1 MPLTV
6 QKAAHINTMLRKA
19 WAQRS
24 QTVDLHLRIAGGG
37 TSVLTVSSIWRVLQD
52 ADPSLGPAYGDTA
65 KQMGDVDVS
74 AIFFVADVTLAQMRS
89 CLYAQLTAGQGIGVQ
104 PATKYTLT
112 SIEVKGLL
120 PGGSR
125 YLTHWIRQEP

>member
-1 MPLTV
+1 MPLTAS
-6 QKAAHINTMLRKA
+6 KAAHINAVLRRS

-24 QTVDLHLRIAGGG
+24 QLVDLHLRTAGGG
-37 TSVLTVSSIWRVLQD
+37 TTILTVAAIWRVLQD
-52 ADPSLGPAYGDTA
+52 TDPSLGPAYGDTA

-74 AIFFVADVTLAQMRS
+74 AVFFVADVSLAQLRS
-89 CLYAQLTAGQGIGVQ
+89 CLWAQLAAGQGTGVQ

-112 SIEVKGLL
+112 SVEVKGLL

>member
-1 MPLTV
+1 MPLTSA
-6 QKAAHINTMLRKA
+6 KAAHLNAMIRKS
-19 WAQRS
+19 WVQRS
-24 QTVDLHLRIAGGG
+24 QLVDLHLRTAGGG
-37 TSVLTVSSIWRVLQD
+37 TTVLTVTSIWRVLQD
-52 ADPSLGPAYGDTA
+52 ADPNLGPAYGDTS

-74 AIFFVADVTLAQMRS
+74 AVFFVADVTLAQLRS
-89 CLYAQLTAGQGIGVQ
+89 CLWAQLTAGQGVGVQ

-112 SIEVKGLL
+112 SVEVKGIL